1 MDNEITNQPVAEQP
15 DMIQEIQALQGKID
29 RIERYII
36 AQEAKLQ
43 KAEEFGFVN
52 KKLPY
57 EPKVSKYEAA
67 EIYACRPGSSRES
80 ASG

>member
-15 DMIQEIQALQGKID
+15 DMIQEFHALQGKID

-36 AQEAKLQ
+36 AQESKLQ

-52 KKLPY
+52 
-57 EPKVSKYEAA
+57 
-67 EIYACRPGSSRES
+67 
-80 ASG
+80 

>member
-1 MDNEITNQPVAEQP
+1 MDDEIKNPPVADQP
-15 DMIQEIQALQGKID
+15 DMIQELQTLQGKID
-29 RIERYII
+29 RIERYIM
-36 AQEAKLQ
+36 AQETKLQ

-67 EIYACRPGSSRES
+67 EI
-80 ASG
+80 